1 MKHSSFPEEIQLIE
15 VRKINAI
22 ISFSESISVNGEDES
37 QNIEE
42 GQVIWWGYKAKVIIR
57 P

>member
-1 MKHSSFPEEIQLIE
+1 MMKHSSFPEEIQLIE

-37 QNIEE
+37 QNKEEE
-42 GQVIWWGYKAKVIIR
+42 GQVI
-57 P
+57 

>member
-1 MKHSSFPEEIQLIE
+1 MMKHSSFPEEIQLIE

-22 ISFSESISVNGEDES
+22 ISFSESISVGEDES

-42 GQVIWWGYKAKVIIR
+42 GQVI
-57 P
+57 